1 MSSSGPQNGTAPT
14 RRPTG
19 AARQYARVIPVLT
32 AAVMLLASACSQEA
46 VRKDTYTPAQ
56 NVVVD
61 ENIQRMFTQALT
73 HLEQEEFD
81 EGIALLETLTDK
93 EQRLA
98 APFVNLGIAY
108 SRTGQTKLAEH
119 NFSRALR
126 LDAGHA
132 VANNELGLLYRKTG
146 RFNAARSAYQ
156 NALVRHPDYLPARKN
171 LGILC
176 ELYLHDLECA
186 LEHYRAYLEYAPGE
200 EIVARW
206 ALELEQRTR

>member
-1 MSSSGPQNGTAPT
+1 MDPHNAMAPA
-14 RRPTG
+14 RRPQY
-19 AARQYARVIPVLT
+19 AARLGARVTAVL
-32 AAVMLLASACSQEA
+32 AAAAMLLASACSQEA
-46 VRKDTYTPAQ
+46 VRKDAYTPAQ

-61 ENIQRMFTQALT
+61 ESIQRMFTRALT
-73 HLEQEEFD
+73 HLEQQEYA
-81 EGIALLETLTDK
+81 EGIALLETLTEQ

-108 SRTGQTKLAEH
+108 SRTGQTRLAEH
-119 NFSRALR
+119 NFSRALK

-156 NALVRHPDYLPARKN
+156 NALVKHPDYLPVRKN

-176 ELYLHDLECA
+176 ELYLHDLDCA
-186 LEHYRAYLEYAPGE
+186 LEHYRAYLEYAPE
-200 EIVARW
+200 AEMVARW